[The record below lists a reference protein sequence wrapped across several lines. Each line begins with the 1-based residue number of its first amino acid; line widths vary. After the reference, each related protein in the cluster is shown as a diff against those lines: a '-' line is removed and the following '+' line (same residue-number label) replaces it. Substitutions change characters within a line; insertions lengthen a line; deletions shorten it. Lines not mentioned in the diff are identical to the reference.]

1 MRNKLLL
8 LLAFII
14 MQACQSPPQSTEAP
28 QRWLK
33 GNLHTHSFWSDG
45 DDFPEMIMDWYK
57 TNDYQFV
64 VLSDHNILQEGE
76 KWINIAGSKKEKA
89 LERYRNHY
97 GTDWVETREDTSGL
111 QVRLKTL
118 VEYRSRFDSPDDF
131 LILKSEEISDGYEGK
146 PIHLN
151 ATNVQELIGP
161 QGGNSVADVMQNNIN
176 AVLEQRERTGQP
188 MIPHINHPNFGWAVT
203 AQDMMELDNERFFEV
218 YNGHPMVNNY
228 GDSLRSSTEE
238 MWDEINAFYIEMGKP
253 LLYGLATDDSH
264 NYHQQG
270 PKQSNTGRGWVMVQS
285 NELSA
290 ETIIT
295 AMEAGQFYSS
305 TGVSLENIKL
315 ENNVYSLQI
324 RGEEGVNYTTQ
335 FWGVKQGGDRG
346 ELLAETTGAEA
357 SYTLS
362 GDEVFVRAKVISSTL
377 QPNPFREGDREKAW
391 TQPVTMK

>member
-14 MQACQSPPQSTEAP
+14 IQACQSPPQSTEAP

-89 LERYRNHY
+89 LERYRNQY

-238 MWDEINAFYIEMGKP
+238 MWDEINAFYLEMGKP

-346 ELLAETTGAEA
+346 ELLAETTDAEA

-362 GDEVFVRAKVISSTL
+362 GDELFVRAKVISSTL

>member
-14 MQACQSPPQSTEAP
+14 IQACQSPPQSTEAP

-89 LERYRNHY
+89 LERYRNQY

-218 YNGHPMVNNY
+218 YNGHLMVNNY

-238 MWDEINAFYIEMGKP
+238 MWDEINAFYLEMGKP

-346 ELLAETTGAEA
+346 ELLAETTDAEA

-362 GDEVFVRAKVISSTL
+362 GDELFVRAKVISSTL

>member
-118 VEYRSRFDSPDDF
+118 VEYRSRFDSPDNF

-188 MIPHINHPNFGWAVT
+188 MIPHINHPNFGWAIT
-203 AQDMMELDNERFFEV
+203 AQDLMELDNERFFEV

-238 MWDEINAFYIEMGKP
+238 MWDEINAFYLEMEKP

-270 PKQSNTGRGWVMVQS
+270 PKQSNTGRGWIMVQS

-290 ETIIT
+290 EAIIT
-295 AMEAGQFYSS
+295 AMEAGQFYAS
-305 TGVSLENIKL
+305 TGVSLDNIKL
-315 ENNVYSLQI
+315 ENKVYSLQI
-324 RGEEGVNYTTQ
+324 DVEEGVEYTTQ
-335 FWGVKQGGDRG
+335 FWGVKRGEDRG

-362 GDEVFVRAKVISSTL
+362 GDELFVRAKVISSAL
-377 QPNPFREGDREKAW
+377 QPNPFRKGDRKKAW
-391 TQPVTMK
+391 TQPVSN